1 MGKPDIHKVQVYGS
15 GSHSVKSPGEPH
27 PHLPSSWIFSGPT
40 CSGKTQAW
48 LTLILNVYRGM
59 WDRVFVFSPSILIDD
74 SYVELRKYLDKM
86 ASKDEKLYFEDM
98 DVAALGK
105 ILDDQR
111 AICEM
116 AKKRNMRCPE
126 ILCVV
131 DDMADRADVLARR
144 SGVRNQGGS
153 HMVSL
158 AVRGRHM
165 HVSWMVSTQC
175 LNLVSLPIRK
185 NVRNILVWRAR
196 SSREI
201 DCIVEELAAVYDK
214 ETLLKFYETAVNDEP
229 YSFLN
234 VKLDA
239 QDRRDMFWLRWEARL
254 LPEFETNPPLE
265 ESDDDRQHLEQRSRK
280 DQPKRRPR

>member
-1 MGKPDIHKVQVYGS
+1 
-15 GSHSVKSPGEPH
+15 
-27 PHLPSSWIFSGPT
+27 
-40 CSGKTQAW
+40 
-48 LTLILNVYRGM
+48 
-59 WDRVFVFSPSILIDD
+59 
-74 SYVELRKYLDKM
+74 
-86 ASKDEKLYFEDM
+86 
-98 DVAALGK
+98 
-105 ILDDQR
+105 
-111 AICEM
+111 
-116 AKKRNMRCPE
+116 
-126 ILCVV
+126 
-131 DDMADRADVLARR
+131 
-144 SGVRNQGGS
+144 
-153 HMVSL
+153 
-158 AVRGRHM
+158 M